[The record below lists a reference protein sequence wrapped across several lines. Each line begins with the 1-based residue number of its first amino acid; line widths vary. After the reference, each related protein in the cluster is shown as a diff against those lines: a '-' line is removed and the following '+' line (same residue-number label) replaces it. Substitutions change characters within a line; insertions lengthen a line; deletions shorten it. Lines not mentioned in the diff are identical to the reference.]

1 MVSASTGVMNS
12 LLGKLATLM
21 GDEFAKLKNL
31 RKEVKYISDE
41 LSSMK
46 DALESLAD
54 LDELD
59 IQTARWRDAVR
70 EMSYDIE
77 DIIDGFMSKIGEKRK
92 KSGFV
97 HDTIQRLRTSRARHQ
112 IAGQIEDIKKLVR
125 ETSERR
131 DRYKVDVPTSH
142 NVAVDQRVV
151 ALYEN
156 AAKLVGM
163 EGPTNEVVSWLKDED
178 KQLKVVSI
186 VGFGGLGKTTLAN
199 EVYHKLK
206 AEFHCSAFVPVSQ
219 KPNIPKL
226 LNSLLTQL
234 GCGQPFHDCELNVLL
249 DQLREN
255 LKNKRYLVIIDDLW
269 DVSAWNIIKCVF
281 PENNLGSRL
290 IVTTRIKTL
299 AEACCFGHHEHIL
312 EMKPLSEEESRK
324 LFFGRISGS
333 EEACSGQL
341 RDVSVQI
348 LKKCGGLPLA
358 IISISG
364 LLASESSDQKEKW
377 KYVLNSLGSVSGT
390 NLTLEAMRQIL
401 NLSYKN
407 LPHHLKT
414 CFLYLV
420 GALGLLGS
428 RPPPAAYTAYAPLY
442 QVAAAPTA
450 YSMYPYGAP
459 PPGWDHAA
467 SSASSS
473 ASPPSFVTPTTTA
486 TTPAWDQAAF
496 IAATNSLTTQD
507 TVSIEFDPFGLSVKD
522 LQTKMEIARFNSSG
536 DLYTVDNASSS
547 SSHAMLAS
555 VGLWHRR
562 LGHPHSGTTTTLLRE
577 FQLPYDRDSHDPS
590 LCHAC
595 QMGKHVHLPFG
606 TSSTRSSF
614 PFELLHCDLWTSPTP
629 SVFGFKYYLVLLNDY
644 SHFICTFPIRA
655 KSDVHALFVNFQRYV
670 FTHFSLPI
678 RFLQCDNGREFDNS
692 RNRAFFL
699 AHGILLRF
707 SCPYT
712 SPQNGKAERSLRTN
726 NDIIRTLL
734 IQSSM
739 PSSYWVEALL
749 RESWIRGYPDSRTI
763 SFGRTVGL

>member
-1 MVSASTGVMNS
+1 MVGIMVSASTGVMNS

-414 CFLYLV
+414 CFLYLGMFPEDYEIFRFDLLRLWVSEGFVSKARGQSLEQTAISYFNELVNMSLIQPMLQMGEQNKANTPRLFHAAPRPAPTPPAPAAAPPPPPPSQPPPGWRPSPNYKGKNPIYRPPKHGGTSSSSAPAPASPSPAPAHSVAPSNPDPSAWRPLVQAWPMPWSARSPYGVPPAYSGAWAPGLRPAV

-507 TVSIEFDPFGLSVKD
+507 TGPSNQDGDRSV
-522 LQTKMEIARFNSSG
+522 Q
-536 DLYTVDNASSS
+536 
-547 SSHAMLAS
+547 
-555 VGLWHRR
+555 
-562 LGHPHSGTTTTLLRE
+562 
-577 FQLPYDRDSHDPS
+577 
-590 LCHAC
+590 
-595 QMGKHVHLPFG
+595 
-606 TSSTRSSF
+606 
-614 PFELLHCDLWTSPTP
+614 
-629 SVFGFKYYLVLLNDY
+629 
-644 SHFICTFPIRA
+644 
-655 KSDVHALFVNFQRYV
+655 
-670 FTHFSLPI
+670 
-678 RFLQCDNGREFDNS
+678 
-692 RNRAFFL
+692 
-699 AHGILLRF
+699 
-707 SCPYT
+707 
-712 SPQNGKAERSLRTN
+712 
-726 NDIIRTLL
+726 
-734 IQSSM
+734 
-739 PSSYWVEALL
+739 
-749 RESWIRGYPDSRTI
+749 
-763 SFGRTVGL
+763 